1 MISKTIPYSAVTLS
15 PTGASL
21 RLPANCRFDGHTKVF
36 VWREPYSSRVT
47 VSTSPPDMTMGEM
60 LAEPRLGPRP
70 DDLFPG
76 LEDTIKRINEARRTK
91 TKPYKF
97 KVRKKP
103 L

>member
-21 RLPANCRFDGHTKVF
+21 RLPANCRFDGHTEVF
-36 VWREPYSSRVT
+36 VWRESKSGSVT
-47 VSTSPPDMTMGEM
+47 ISTSPPTMGIVEM
-60 LAEPRLGPRP
+60 LAEPRIGPRP

-91 TKPYKF
+91 KKPYKF

-103 L
+103 V